1 MRPFLAG
8 VTVLLLAGGL
18 ALAQSSERSE
28 VAAEPAQSPQQESTA
43 DPAAG
48 PAAGQS
54 SVAAEIEVL
63 ERVLVTGEQPG
74 PSLWEVTKDGHTLW
88 ILGTYDP
95 LVEKMRWKSQQV
107 ESNIAASQR
116 VVRWVDIDADLD
128 VNFFSVMAALPSLIK
143 AGNNP
148 DRAKLKDVVP
158 PAAYAQWQV
167 LQAKYMPD
175 EPGDKYRPSY
185 AILRLRDQAMK
196 TVGLTY
202 EPGVWP
208 QVQRLAKK
216 HKVKIEQP
224 SVKILFK
231 VDKPRET
238 LKKFHKIRL
247 ADVECFTQSLARLED
262 DLDTL
267 RARANA
273 WATGNVDVLREIP
286 PEDPRTDCVQ
296 MLKHVLLSGELAD
309 QLGAREMVD
318 RARADWERV
327 HREQTELWLRTVEDA
342 MRVHSSVFALVPIDV
357 LLDKHG
363 PLQTLR
369 ARGYEVFE
377 P

>member
-1 MRPFLAG
+1 MRGFLAG
-8 VTVLLLAGGL
+8 VAVLLLARGS
-18 ALAQSSERSE
+18 ALA
-28 VAAEPAQSPQQESTA
+28 
-43 DPAAG
+43 
-48 PAAGQS
+48 QS

-74 PSLWEVTKDGHTLW
+74 PGLWQVTKDGHTLW
-88 ILGTYDP
+88 ILGAYDP
-95 LVEKMRWKSQQV
+95 LVEKMKWKSQQV
-107 ESNIAASQR
+107 EASIAASQR
-116 VVRWVDIDADLD
+116 VVRWIEIDSDLD
-128 VNFFSVMAALPSLIK
+128 ANIFSVMAALPALIK

-148 DRAKLKDVVP
+148 DGARLEDVVP
-158 PAAYAQWQV
+158 PAAYAQWLT
-167 LQAKYMPD
+167 LQAKYMPRD
-175 EPGDKYRPSY
+175 AGDKYRPSY

-196 TVGLTY
+196 TVGLAY

-208 QVQRLAKK
+208 QVQRLARK
-216 HKVKIEQP
+216 HRVKIERP

-231 VDKPRET
+231 VGKPRQT

-247 ADVECFTQSLARLED
+247 ADVECFTQSLTRLED

-309 QLGAREMVD
+309 QLGAREMME

-327 HREQTELWLRTVEDA
+327 HKEQIELWLRTVEDA
-342 MRVHSSVFALVPIDV
+342 MRVHSSVFAVVPIEV
-357 LLDKHG
+357 LFDAQG

-369 ARGYEVFE
+369 QRGYEVSE